1 MKKFIIP
8 CIFLFLSILLFSTS
22 ALVGSYLD
30 SSGML
35 IEPAFF
41 CVPLGYLTLGLAFF
55 TALYSF
61 VKQRIGLIRSKS
73 SVEEKLFFSAM
84 NFRVLKKMVM

>member
-22 ALVGSYLD
+22 TLVGSYLD

-35 IEPAFF
+35 IVPAFF
-41 CVPLGYLTLGLAFF
+41 RVPLGYLTLGLAFF

-61 VKQRIGLIRSKS
+61 VKQRL
-73 SVEEKLFFSAM
+73 
-84 NFRVLKKMVM
+84 LKKYSA